1 MKFHVPRMVLFGLF
15 AFAAVGSASATQMHA
30 SKPALAAQP
39 AAVQAPANPWPS
51 LASVANGHTGPMLAH
66 DDRYQ
71 HDHRW
76 DNRREEW
83 RREQWRREQ
92 HRRQIERQREWE
104 RRHHR
109 AMEHRYD
116 DAHRHYRR

>member
-30 SKPALAAQP
+30 SHPALAAKP
-39 AAVQAPANPWPS
+39 ASVQAPANPWPS
-51 LASVANGHTGPMLAH
+51 LASLANGNSGPLLAH
-66 DDRYQ
+66 DDRYH

-109 AMEHRYD
+109 AMEHHYD

>member
-1 MKFHVPRMVLFGLF
+1 MKFHVPRMVLLGLF

-30 SKPALAAQP
+30 SEPALVAKPASLWAAD
-39 AAVQAPANPWPS
+39 NPWPS
-51 LASVANGHTGPMLAH
+51 LASIANGHNGPLLAH
-66 DDRYQ
+66 DDRYR

-109 AMEHRYD
+109 AMEHHYD